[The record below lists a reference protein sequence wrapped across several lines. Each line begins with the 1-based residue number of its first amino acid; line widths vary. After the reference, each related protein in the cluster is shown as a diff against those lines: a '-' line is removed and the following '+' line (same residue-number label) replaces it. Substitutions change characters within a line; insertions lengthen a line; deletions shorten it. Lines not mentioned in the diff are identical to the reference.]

1 MLTGKMV
8 RVRFSRDRLVP
19 VYLDVKDMRWL
30 ELAEE
35 LLQIY
40 RSADQATR
48 GELEGELREAFDA
61 LPNQLVYQ
69 GLAKLLEDRCQFEVV
84 SGHPPDELRELV
96 FGAAAERRKKA
107 PRMTKKDA
115 EDIPERREE
124 NIPSPDALSSV
135 VGVFDREAILQ
146 EVADQLELDKE
157 AVDKGLFADL
167 KSEQRL
173 VQFEDITPERLL
185 ERYNVA
191 LAQAVLLRST
201 GVEVIVRGEPPQR
214 FRQLFRLV
222 KFHRLV
228 CEVEAVD
235 ADAYRLRLDG
245 PLSLFTATQ
254 KYGLQLALFLP
265 ALLRCR
271 AFEVQA
277 DLLWGPQR
285 QPKKFQL
292 TSQDGLVSH
301 HAEVGMYVP
310 PELTMFAELFRKKI
324 VDWEL
329 RAEADIVPL
338 GSSFWVPDFSLVHR
352 ATGQLVY
359 LEVLGFWRRS
369 SAEKHLARL
378 RQHLRE
384 PFLLAVSEQLKVDD
398 ADLEGLPAGIHRFR
412 QMPLPDEIA
421 RLAAEVLGRTGEK
434 GR

>member
-8 RVRFSRDRLVP
+8 RVRFSRDRIVP
-19 VYLDVKDMRWL
+19 VYLDVKELRWL

-48 GELEGELREAFDA
+48 GELEAELREAFDA
-61 LPNQLVYQ
+61 LPNQLVHQ

-96 FGAAAERRKKA
+96 FGAATEGREKA
-107 PRMTKKDA
+107 PRRTKKDA
-115 EDIPERREE
+115 EDIPG
-124 NIPSPDALSSV
+124 SPLSDGLSSL
-135 VGVFDREAILQ
+135 VGIFDREAILQ
-146 EVADQLELDKE
+146 EVADKLGLEKE
-157 AVDKGLFADL
+157 AVEKGLFADL

-173 VQFEDITPERLL
+173 VQFEDTTPERLL

-191 LAQAVLLRST
+191 LAQAVLLRAT
-201 GVEVIVRGEPPQR
+201 AVEVVVRGEPPQR

-228 CEVEAVD
+228 CEVEVVD

-271 AFEVQA
+271 DFEVQA

-292 TSQDGLVSH
+292 TPQDGLVSH

-310 PELTMFAELFRKKI
+310 PELAMFAELFRKKI

-369 SAEKHLARL
+369 SAENHLARL